1 MWEVYLPEYYLERVY
16 RPQEKKAEREAARR
30 AMLWEPETFRARLAR
45 ALVEL
50 GFCVDRDAAE
60 AEVAA
65 SKSR

>member
-16 RPQEKKAEREAARR
+16 RPKEKKVEREAARR

-45 ALVEL
+45 ALADL
-50 GFCVDRDAAE
+50 SLCVDRKAAE
-60 AEVAA
+60 SELTA